1 MNKIDKNEL
10 FNKLSKAKPEDIKKI
25 GLNKSTDIDKMSKYK
40 FDAIKKIIENKS
52 ISNEYNCFNIFKVSY
67 VDDDDVKFVDISNNE
82 NIDFKDVLKQI
93 KYYKMLNLS

>member
-25 GLNKSTDIDKMSKYK
+25 GLNKSTNIDKMSKYK
-40 FDAIKKIIENKS
+40 FDAVKKIIENKL

-67 VDDDDVKFVDISNNE
+67 ANNDVKFVDISNNE
-82 NIDFKDVLKQI
+82 NIDFNDVLKQI
-93 KYYKMLNLS
+93 KDYKMPNLS